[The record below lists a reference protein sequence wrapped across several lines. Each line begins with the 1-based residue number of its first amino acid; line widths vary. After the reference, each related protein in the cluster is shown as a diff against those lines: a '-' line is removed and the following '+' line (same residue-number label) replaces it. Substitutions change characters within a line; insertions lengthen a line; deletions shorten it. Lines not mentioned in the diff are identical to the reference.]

1 MEEGE
6 EVWLHL
12 MRVGWNAASLPYFEC
27 LVLQLRN
34 AKMNNWDYVE
44 FTYKWFGWFKD
55 IRTDNDSDLSMN
67 VWVTVDKCVN
77 GVQMIRI
84 PWNLIV
90 TKLNNGTDV
99 RHEIDA
105 TKGSW

>member
-67 VWVTVDKCVN
+67 VWVTVDTNAGMGYKCC
-77 GVQMIRI
+77 
-84 PWNLIV
+84 LDSL
-90 TKLNNGTDV
+90 KS
-99 RHEIDA
+99 EYE
-105 TKGSW
+105 